1 MLLPYFLDGV
11 VCDAHCGGRG
21 RGAAHA
27 GLLLH
32 EAHVGAPLAPLAPL
46 GSALL
51 PPPLRRLCSRGFSR
65 LVLAPPALAFL
76 RLRAVHLILRIKQM
90 MPWNIETFK
99 FPENLSVISCPHHD
113 FQAVL
118 LSVCCPQTIL
128 RMMQA
133 SWVVPLEGSYEQ
145 YVSWDV
151 IVFER
156 KNTTLII
163 SWITFNDRSFRKC
176 IIIVCFALKKVISK
190 LLGRACSACSK

>member
-1 MLLPYFLDGV
+1 MSVRLQTQK
-11 VCDAHCGGRG
+11 
-21 RGAAHA
+21 
-27 GLLLH
+27 LLL
-32 EAHVGAPLAPLAPL
+32 
-46 GSALL
+46 
-51 PPPLRRLCSRGFSR
+51 
-65 LVLAPPALAFL
+65 
-76 RLRAVHLILRIKQM
+76 
-90 MPWNIETFK
+90 
-99 FPENLSVISCPHHD
+99 LS
-113 FQAVL
+113 L
-118 LSVCCPQTIL
+118 LSSVWASWATWIPIKPFAAYKLEWRCFLEYGILNFRLQIQEHTRFPGQEENMPSSAFPVCCPQTIL